1 MRCDWDGVKRLGA
14 YLGHDIDDALMEC
27 PGSLDIICR
36 SLGAFDKKY
45 PREACARMARLIFK
59 ADISHMPREGERE
72 ETLAREVFNRLHLAG
87 GDEAF
92 IEFGIDFKR
101 FIRWF
106 KAAVDAVHYAHGLRK
121 EGICLDRP
129 GVKDCVSEL
138 KELPCRRLGELGF
151 SYRTQGYAAISKY
164 IEALLGRYE
173 DKVIPGDNC
182 RSIMGIMNKVSGHP
196 GYYKAMSARQKLV
209 ETRPILMAISDLQLH
224 PDNDP
229 GKADLLSALGILL
242 FNVFPAP
249 KLLKFITRLQPSPG
263 NDALQYDY
271 NAILA
276 MNFMLAGRLDEAAAY
291 NKKALEHAVDEEKRA
306 YTHILDCCIRLNQG
320 EMEEA
325 VNALYLCSA
334 LIKDRRMKATALFY
348 QGIIHYE
355 MEKVP
360 DARESF
366 QLARAGLED
375 EQDIMNA
382 CNDIGI
388 CAMLLGDFKAASA
401 EFENVEY
408 VGRYMSSNTARAL
421 LAVACGNLGLIY
433 FSTSKYDRAVEH
445 FKEALRLSRDTH
457 NKKGIADQL
466 GNIGLALK
474 AKHDYDTA
482 LIYFKSALNVSS
494 TEGYLEGALFSFAQV
509 EQLKALEGRYEEAE
523 EFQQEM
529 ARRNPDIAK
538 MLRL

>member
-1 MRCDWDGVKRLGA
+1 MKCDWDGVKRLGT
-14 YLGHDIDDALMEC
+14 YLGCDIDDGLTEC

-45 PREACARMARLIFK
+45 SRETCARLARLIFK
-59 ADISHMPREGERE
+59 TGLSKFPGEEERE
-72 ETLAREVFNRLHLAG
+72 ETLARETFNRLHLAG
-87 GDEAF
+87 GEEAY
-92 IEFGIDFKR
+92 IEFGLDFKR

-106 KAAVDAVHYAHGLRK
+106 KTAVDAVHYLHGLRK
-121 EGICLDRP
+121 EIVCLERP
-129 GVKDCVSEL
+129 GVKDYVSEL
-138 KELPCRRLGELGF
+138 KELPCRRLGELNF
-151 SYRTQGYAAISKY
+151 SNRTPGYAAVSKY
-164 IEALLGRYE
+164 IEALLGRYK
-173 DKVIPGDNC
+173 DKPISGDNC
-182 RSIMGIMNKVSGHP
+182 RSIMGVMNKVSGYP
-196 GYYKAMSARQKLV
+196 GYFKAMSAEQKLI
-209 ETRPILMAISDLQLH
+209 ETRPILIAISDLQLH

-249 KLLKFITRLQPSPG
+249 KLLKFITRLQPSAG

-276 MNFMLAGRLDEAAAY
+276 MNFMLAGRLDEAASH

-306 YTHILDCCIRLNQG
+306 YTHILECCIRLNRG

-325 VNALYLCSA
+325 VNALYRCSA
-334 LIKDRRMKATALFY
+334 LIKDRRIKSTALFY
-348 QGIIHYE
+348 MGIIHYE
-355 MEKVP
+355 MGKVP
-360 DARESF
+360 DAFESF
-366 QLARAGLED
+366 RLARAGLED
-375 EQDIMNA
+375 ELDIMNA
-382 CNDIGI
+382 CNDIGT
-388 CAMLLGDFKAASA
+388 CAMLLGDFKVAAT

-408 VGRYMSSNTARAL
+408 IGRYMSSNTARSL
-421 LAVACGNLGLIY
+421 LSVACGNLGLICLT
-433 FSTSKYDRAVEH
+433 TSKYDRAIEY
-445 FKEALRLSRDTH
+445 FKEALRLSRDIH

-466 GNIGLALK
+466 GNIGLGLK
-474 AKHDYDTA
+474 AKHDYDSA

-494 TEGYLEGALFSFAQV
+494 TEGYLEGALFSFSRI